1 MRLVCLSVCWLAAG
15 CLLPAQEKEAPRI
28 RVLEGSGA
36 VVPRNAASPRRFL
49 VAVTDVEGRP
59 APGLTVTFRLPSEGA
74 TGRFASGLRSES
86 MLTDEHGQ
94 AFVRGIQWNDQPGK
108 VEIQVIAASA
118 ARRGEAV
125 IPVEISAS
133 APAPGKDIVRGPSSG
148 KKWVVLAAVAGGAVA
163 GLAAVRGGKTTAAA
177 VAAAPSPL
185 VVPPV
190 IGAPTITIG
199 RPQ

>member
-1 MRLVCLSVCWLAAG
+1 MRFVCLCVCWMAAG

-49 VAVTDVEGRP
+49 VAVTDAGGHP
-59 APGLTVTFRLPSEGA
+59 ASGLTVTFRLPAEGA

-86 MLTDEHGQ
+86 MLTDEQGQ
-94 AFVRGIQWNDQPGK
+94 AFVSGIQWNDQPGK
-108 VEIQVIAASA
+108 VEIQVVASSA
-118 ARRGEAV
+118 VRRGEAV

-133 APAPGKDIVRGPSSG
+133 APAPVKENVRGPSSG
-148 KKWVVLAAVAGGAVA
+148 KKWVVLVAVAGGAVA
-163 GLAAVRGGKTTAAA
+163 GLAVARGGKTATAAIT
-177 VAAAPSPL
+177 AAPAPL